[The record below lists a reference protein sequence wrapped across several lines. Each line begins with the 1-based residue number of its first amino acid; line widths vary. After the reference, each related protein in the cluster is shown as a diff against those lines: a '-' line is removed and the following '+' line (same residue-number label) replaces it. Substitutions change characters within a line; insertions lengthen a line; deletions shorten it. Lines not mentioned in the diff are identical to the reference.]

1 MALETIYRQKSPHL
15 LTKAQLVQ
23 KIKKDSEYE
32 IAVQNLSTA
41 FYSKKHSSK
50 KHSVGVSEAEEA
62 EYKAQKSKLWND
74 YRSWAIGYGLYE
86 TVTPEQQLAEVEVV
100 LSEQITEVNLI
111 RKELGLR
118 KVQLTEV
125 AKVG

>member
-15 LTKAQLVQ
+15 LTKAQSAEKL
-23 KIKKDSEYE
+23 KKDSEYE
-32 IAVQNLSTA
+32 IALQNLSTP
-41 FYSKKHSSK
+41 FYSKKHSK

-74 YRSWAIGYGLYE
+74 YESWAIGYGLYE

-100 LSEQITEVNLI
+100 LSKQITEVNLI

>member
-15 LTKAQLVQ
+15 LTEAQSAEKL
-23 KIKKDSEYE
+23 KKDSEYE
-32 IAVQNLSTA
+32 IAVQNLSTP
-41 FYSKKHSSK
+41 FYSKKHSK

-62 EYKAQKSKLWND
+62 EYKAQKAKLWND
-74 YRSWAIGYGLYE
+74 YHNWAIGYGLYE
-86 TVTPEQQLAEVEVV
+86 TVTPGQQLTEVEVA
-100 LSEQITEVNLI
+100 LGEQIAQANLI